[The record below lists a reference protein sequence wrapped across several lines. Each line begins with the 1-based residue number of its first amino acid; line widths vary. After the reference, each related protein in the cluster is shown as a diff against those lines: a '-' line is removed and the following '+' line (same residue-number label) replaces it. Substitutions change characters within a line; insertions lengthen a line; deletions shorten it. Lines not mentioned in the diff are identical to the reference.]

1 MPILLK
7 SGTLNPLEPPFL
19 VQACTGIALPFTQCL
34 QTRFRNA
41 ENKMLWSALVD
52 STIQIDRTFVI
63 SSLFDFGE
71 RRFAI
76 SKSFIAASIG
86 SFYGQ

>member
-1 MPILLK
+1 VPVLLK
-7 SGTLNPLEPPFL
+7 SGILSPLEPPGL
-19 VQACTGIALPFTQCL
+19 VLACTGIALAFIPCL
-34 QTRFRNA
+34 QTRFRNV
-41 ENKMLWSALVD
+41 ENKVLWAALLG

-71 RRFAI
+71 RRIAV